1 MEIITGLFSLI
12 IIFSVIS
19 ISSAFF
25 LALMWM
31 YAIYFLFIIG
41 IFVLWIIAII
51 DCVKRDDKD
60 FTVGGDNAKLIWI
73 LLLIFVHVSCIP
85 YYIIIMKKKLN
96 LNK

>member
-60 FTVGGDNAKLIWI
+60 FTIGGENAKLIWV
-73 LLLIFVHVSCIP
+73 LLLIFVHISCIP
-85 YYIIIMKKKLN
+85 YYIIIMRKKFKP
-96 LNK
+96 NK